1 MTKSGFVEKS
11 YEEKDDQ
18 VKALK
23 DSRSSGDF
31 NDVKIELN
39 DGESLY
45 AMKGILAARS
55 EYFATL
61 FRFNNYSNPED
72 TKSPTVV
79 KVPCSKKVMNTV
91 LDCLY
96 GVEVKYKILD
106 VLESLEYLEMLR
118 MMMMAKA
125 YNHLE
130 ESIRSNLRDKN
141 FLPLH
146 LRLKVLDMSLKHK
159 FCKIS
164 NSIITNFGFSSFL
177 EAVEEDTEGALT
189 GWTTEVSKETILILL
204 ERKISIGQRQV
215 WLRLDDSPRLRFYSL
230 WIKGEGNQ
238 LTEEEAIRLSATFD
252 LKNFT
257 SIEELLSKEVV
268 ECGFFALEDIHKAV
282 LERYKKDVKETINP
296 ATPVQVQP
304 LERQRA
310 RLPGLQPLQAL
321 NQRQQDNRAKIRS
334 IRALLEM

>member
-1 MTKSGFVEKS
+1 MSHSGFFEKS

-18 VKALK
+18 VRALK

-61 FRFNNYSNPED
+61 FRFNNNCNSKSED

-96 GVEVKYKILD
+96 GVEVKYETMD
-106 VLESLEYLEMLR
+106 VMESLEYLEMLR
-118 MMMMAKA
+118 MMMMEKA

-130 ESIRSNLRDKN
+130 ESILSDLTNVD
-141 FLPLH
+141 FLPLN
-146 LRLKVLDMSLKHK
+146 LVLKVLDTSLKLK
-159 FCKIS
+159 FGEIFRR
-164 NSIITNFGFSSFL
+164 IIINFDFPSFL
-177 EAVEEDTEGALT
+177 KAVEEDTEGAFD
-189 GWTTEVSKETILILL
+189 GWTTEVSRETILTLL
-204 ERKISIGQRQV
+204 ERVNYIGLVRRDDV
-215 WLRLDDSPRLRFYSL
+215 SRLKFYTL
-230 WIKGEGNQ
+230 WIKDEGNL
-238 LTEEEAIRLSATFD
+238 LTEEAISLSATFD

-257 SIEELLSKEVV
+257 SVEELLSKDVV
-268 ECGFFALEDIHKAV
+268 ESGFFTLEDIHKAV
-282 LERYKKDVKETINP
+282 LERHKRDVMKSESVNP
-296 ATPVQVQP
+296 GPGARPANRYRDQVLQAQP
-304 LERQRA
+304 LYHHRVGHYHHR
-310 RLPGLQPLQAL
+310 P
-321 NQRQQDNRAKIRS
+321 RS
-334 IRALLEM
+334 YMKYD